1 MICYPLSIKFVTTP
15 FKSWLNRFQLQ
26 LKFMTSISQ
35 HYPIF
40 LKKWTLLKKLP
51 CVFCWNYQSIMT
63 LDRFNWITT
72 RFKSWLFSPIWNSN
86 WWLNLRQ
93 TLKKRTFLKIFRSLF
108 CLQLRS
114 IIAWNRFNFIMTIKA
129 GTRSAAASI
138 PILTEITKQFRHSE
152 KRTLLKIFR
161 FIFGSQSPID
171 YKIESIPFGQ

>member
-93 TLKKRTFLKIFRSLF
+93 TLKKRTLLKIFRSLF
-108 CLQLRS
+108 CLQL
-114 IIAWNRFNFIMTIKA
+114 
-129 GTRSAAASI
+129 
-138 PILTEITKQFRHSE
+138 
-152 KRTLLKIFR
+152 
-161 FIFGSQSPID
+161 PID
-171 YKIESIPFGQ
+171 YSMKSIQFHHDYQSWDSISCSFNSNFDWNYETIPPFWKKNFVENIPFYIRLTITNRL